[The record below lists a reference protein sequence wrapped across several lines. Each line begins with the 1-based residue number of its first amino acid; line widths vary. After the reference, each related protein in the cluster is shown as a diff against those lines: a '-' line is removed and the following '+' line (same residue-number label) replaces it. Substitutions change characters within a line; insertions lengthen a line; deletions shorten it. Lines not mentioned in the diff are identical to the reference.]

1 MKCRIGLNA
10 GGDLAAIRFRH
21 CDIEGDRVRL
31 KILRSL
37 MTFAWVVLFPAK
49 IAASRFQSALGR
61 VGKVA
66 VVIDYQDA
74 WLLELSA
81 ASGEKFA
88 SIVLL
93 MIFHDILLRPFL
105 NRSGCQRA
113 ARTEMR

>member
-74 WLLELSA
+74 WLLELFRGPWREIRFDRSVDDFPRDFV
-81 ASGEKFA
+81 ASL
-88 SIVLL
+88 S
-93 MIFHDILLRPFL
+93 
-105 NRSGCQRA
+105 
-113 ARTEMR
+113 